1 MNMRKGGTIEMKKK
15 VLAVLAA
22 ITVLTMGSVSVFA
35 ASPAVGTT
43 EAAVSTQTA
52 TTSVEAVATP
62 AEYAAATT
70 ASAGYSVEAVSD
82 TTLKSAQVAVQNSL
96 LNDVASIGTK
106 LGDSTLAAA
115 AKDSTKKV
123 TASVLSAVEVD
134 PTTATK
140 DASGNYVVT
149 LNISGIAAGDTIA
162 ILHYNGSAWETIA
175 PSSVAAGSVTFATA
189 SLSPITVVKLQV
201 SNVTTSPK
209 TGAAMPM
216 AAVVLTAGL
225 LGAAVCG
232 KKYFA

>member
-1 MNMRKGGTIEMKKK
+1 MRNGGTIDMKKR

-22 ITVLTMGSVSVFA
+22 ITVLTMGTVSVYA
-35 ASPAVGTT
+35 ASPSVGTT

-52 TTSVEAVATP
+52 ATTVEAASTP
-62 AEYAAATT
+62 TEYASTTT
-70 ASAGYSVEAVSD
+70 ASEGYSVAAVSD
-82 TTLKSAQVAVQNSL
+82 TTLKSAEVAVQNEL
-96 LNDVASIGTK
+96 LNDVASIGAK

-115 AKDSTKKV
+115 AKDSSAKV
-123 TASVLSAVEVD
+123 TAKVLSAVEVD

-175 PSSVAAGSVTFATA
+175 PSSVAAGSVTFATT
-189 SLSPITVVKLQV
+189 SLSPVSVVKLEVATVKQ
-201 SNVTTSPK
+201 SPK
-209 TGAAMPM
+209 TGAAMPI
-216 AAVVLTAGL
+216 AAVVFAAGL